1 MIKQLL
7 THRRFWL
14 ATGLAAASYLLA
26 LMLTTTPQAV
36 GPGGVV
42 SWFAAAY
49 FLMMASLISLRSYV
63 FNRGEIQVG
72 WQTISRQ
79 ALWAVGGIGVVA
91 LRSLGQLQLRDTLLI
106 GLLIAILAL
115 YIRRAT

>member
-1 MIKQLL
+1 MLKNVL

-14 ATGLAAASYLLA
+14 VLDAVAAGYLLM
-26 LMLTTTPQAV
+26 LMLTTTPQSI

-49 FLMMASLISLRSYV
+49 FWMVASLISLHSYV
-63 FNRGEIQVG
+63 LNRREIQIG

-115 YIRRAT
+115 YIRRAA